1 MLTQSSTSFLKN
13 FGRASDES
21 FSRDETQRV
30 ISYEVSF
37 HKYLTIFHGRN
48 KMSVIQKALVQLNLN
63 LTVPKSSRSHFS
75 FVQKHFGIILTDTF
89 WVVCVSIC
97 CCGWSTLSR
106 RLGPH
111 TEHLRFSCMRGGGI
125 LEWCHEATDLKP
137 LSLVQFFDFWS

>member
-1 MLTQSSTSFLKN
+1 MLTQCFTSLLKN
-13 FGRASDES
+13 SGRASDES

-75 FVQKHFGIILTDTF
+75 FVQKYFRIFLIGTQF
-89 WVVCVSIC
+89 WVVYVSIC
-97 CCGWSTLSR
+97 FPKYFENEKFIPFVANRHLITTLALRGPSLHIGHCPLCG
-106 RLGPH
+106 
-111 TEHLRFSCMRGGGI
+111 E
-125 LEWCHEATDLKP
+125 
-137 LSLVQFFDFWS
+137 VQLY

>member
-1 MLTQSSTSFLKN
+1 MLTQCSTSLLKN

-63 LTVPKSSRSHFS
+63 LTVLNRHVHIFLLYKNISESS
-75 FVQKHFGIILTDTF
+75 
-89 WVVCVSIC
+89 
-97 CCGWSTLSR
+97 
-106 RLGPH
+106 
-111 TEHLRFSCMRGGGI
+111 
-125 LEWCHEATDLKP
+125 
-137 LSLVQFFDFWS
+137 SLVHSFEWFMY

>member
-1 MLTQSSTSFLKN
+1 MLTQCSTSLLKN
-13 FGRASDES
+13 FGRAPDES

-75 FVQKHFGIILTDTF
+75 FVQKYFRIFLIGTQF
-89 WVVCVSIC
+89 WVVYVLIC
-97 CCGWSTLSR
+97 FPKYFENEKFIPFVTNRYLITTLALRGPFLYIGHCPLCG
-106 RLGPH
+106 
-111 TEHLRFSCMRGGGI
+111 E
-125 LEWCHEATDLKP
+125 
-137 LSLVQFFDFWS
+137 VQLY